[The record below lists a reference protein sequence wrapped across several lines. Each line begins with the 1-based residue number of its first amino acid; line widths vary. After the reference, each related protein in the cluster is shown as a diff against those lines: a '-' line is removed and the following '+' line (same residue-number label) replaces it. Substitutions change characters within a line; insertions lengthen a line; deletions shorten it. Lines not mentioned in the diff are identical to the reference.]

1 MGNNH
6 PFAIVDR
13 LTFVILLL
21 PVLGLRIFLLL
32 QMPPDRLDSLKLC
45 VVAAVDEAQ
54 VAHDLRR
61 GDFAYLGLFIDLK
74 LLEHLL

>member
-1 MGNNH
+1 MGNND

-21 PVLGLRIFLLL
+21 PVLGMRIFLLL

-45 VVAAVDEAQ
+45 VVVAVDEA
-54 VAHDLRR
+54 
-61 GDFAYLGLFIDLK
+61 
-74 LLEHLL
+74 

>member
-1 MGNNH
+1 MGYNH

-21 PVLGLRIFLLL
+21 PVLGMRIFLLL

-45 VVAAVDEAQ
+45 VAIAVDEAKM
-54 VAHDLRR
+54 AHDLSG
-61 GDFAYLGLFIDLK
+61 GDLADLCLLTDLELKQHFI
-74 LLEHLL
+74 